1 MFDKKCSFLIN
12 FAEYLHKTRK
22 TKQINLYIMKNLRLI
37 MLLVLAV
44 VLAMPVAAQK
54 GEQLPVD
61 QSIRIGKLK
70 NGLTYYIR
78 HNANPEKLV
87 NFYIAQK
94 VGSIQ
99 EEENQRG
106 LAHFLEHMCFNGT
119 DHFPGKGL
127 INYLESIGV
136 KFGADLNAYTS
147 IDETVYNIDNV
158 PVNVEGAIDS
168 CLWILRD
175 WADGLTLDGEEID
188 KERGVIHEEW
198 RGRNTAMMRMQERM
212 LADIFPGSRYGKR
225 LPIGTMEVV
234 DNFPHEVLRD
244 YYETW
249 YRPDLQGIVIV
260 GDIDVDQVEKKVK
273 KIFKGIKKAKK
284 PAERVYYPVEDN
296 KEMIFSQQ
304 IDKEQP
310 NYMLQLMYKHDVAPR
325 DQRNT
330 KEYIRENTKYSFAM
344 SMLNSRFSE
353 IMSKENPP
361 YLRAGVGYSGFG
373 VTEMKKAFTVMVQCK
388 PEQVNEAIPMVF
400 TEVERARRF
409 GFTEP
414 EFKRL
419 KENMIAGTE
428 RWYAERDKRTNDYYV
443 QNCIRHFLDEVS
455 MMAPEKE
462 YELTLDIINS
472 LTLEEINE
480 VLPAM
485 HRADNRV
492 AVSFAPEREGAVYP
506 GKKDIEMLLEMVGN
520 ARISAYED
528 NAVDAPLLAE
538 LPAGGKVVKSE
549 EGKWGSTVWTLS
561 NGIKVVVK
569 ATDFQADNISL
580 AGYKVGGVNRYP
592 DSDKVNLGML
602 SALSGIGGYG
612 AFDATQL
619 GKKLAGST
627 ASASVG
633 TNSLYDVVSA
643 GCSPKDAEQMF
654 QLLYLKYTSP
664 RKDEK
669 AFASYTTRL
678 RNSLKDRD
686 INPNTAL
693 NDTMVVALYGNHPRV
708 KPFVAA
714 DVDAVDYDRVLEIYK
729 DRTSDA
735 TGYMFFIVG
744 NVDLEAIKP
753 LVERYIG
760 ALPCNGRVENI
771 EKTTVTKRTGVYRNN
786 FKNKMENP
794 TGTENIIY
802 TGKIEPSYRNR
813 VVMSFL
819 NQVLNIVY
827 TEEVREKEG
836 GTYGVGVRGSISKL
850 PEGEYELMVNFKM
863 APERREE
870 LAAIIVR
877 EFEKLAANGPV
888 TEHVEKVRSYMLKS
902 FEESQKKNGAW
913 MSWLV
918 GNYFENED
926 TYTGY
931 EELVKGITNED
942 IRLLAKYILDQGNFI
957 EVSMTP
963 AE

>member
-1 MFDKKCSFLIN
+1 MNMKKN
-12 FAEYLHKTRK
+12 
-22 TKQINLYIMKNLRLI
+22 RLL
-37 MLLVLAV
+37 MLLL
-44 VLAMPVAAQK
+44 LAMLFALPSVAQQK

-61 QSIRIGKLK
+61 PSIRIGRLK

-78 HNANPEKLV
+78 HNENPDNLV

-99 EEENQRG
+99 EEEHQRG

-119 DHFPGKGL
+119 EHFPGKSM

-147 IDETVYNIDNV
+147 IDETVYNINNV
-158 PVNVEGAIDS
+158 PVNAEGAIDS
-168 CLWILRD
+168 CLWILHD
-175 WADGLTLDGEEID
+175 WADGLTLDPEEID

-212 LADIFPGSRYGKR
+212 LADIFPGNKYGRR
-225 LPIGTMEVV
+225 LPIGTMDVV
-234 DNFPHEVLRD
+234 DNFPHQALRD
-244 YYETW
+244 YYEKW
-249 YRPDLQGIVIV
+249 YRPDLQGIVVV
-260 GDIDVDQVEKKVK
+260 GDIDVDQVEKKIK
-273 KIFKGIKKAKK
+273 KIFKKIKKAKN
-284 PAERVYYPVEDN
+284 PAERVYYGVEDN

-304 IDKEQP
+304 IDKEQQ
-310 NYMLQLMYKHDVAPR
+310 NYVLQLMYKHDVPSR

-330 KEYIRENTKYSFAM
+330 KEYIRDNTKRSVAI

-361 YLRAGVGYSGFG
+361 YMRAGVGYSGFG
-373 VTEMKKAFTVMVQCK
+373 VTEMKKAFSVMVQCK
-388 PEQVNEAIPMVF
+388 PEQLLEAIPLVF
-400 TEVERARRF
+400 TEVERARRY

-414 EFKRL
+414 ELKRA
-419 KENMIAGTE
+419 KEDMIAGMDS
-428 RWYAERDKRTNDYYV
+428 WYAERDKRTNDYYV
-443 QNCIRHFLDEVS
+443 QNCIRHFLDDVDL
-455 MMAPEKE
+455 MAPEVE
-462 YELTLDIINS
+462 YQLSIDIINS
-472 LTLEEINE
+472 LTLDEINE
-480 VLPAM
+480 VIPSL
-485 HRADNRV
+485 HREDNRV
-492 AVSFAPEREGAVYP
+492 AISYAPEREGMTYP
-506 GKKDIEMLLEMVGN
+506 GKDDIEMLLKMIEG

-528 NAVDAPLLAE
+528 NEVDAPLLE
-538 LPAGGKVVKSE
+538 NIPEGGKIVKSE

-569 ATDFQADNISL
+569 PTDFQADRINLS
-580 AGYKVGGVNRYP
+580 GYKIGGTNRYP
-592 DSDKVNLGML
+592 DSEKENIGML
-602 SALSGIGGYG
+602 SALSGIGGFG

-619 GKKLAGST
+619 DKKLSGST
-627 ASASVG
+627 ASANVG
-633 TNSLYDVVSA
+633 SGPYYDVISA
-643 GCSPKDAEQMF
+643 GCSPKDAEEMF
-654 QLLYLKYTSP
+654 QLMYLKYTSP

-669 AFASYTTRL
+669 AFESYTTRM
-678 RNSLKDRD
+678 RNSLKDRNL
-686 INPNTAL
+686 NPNTAL
-693 NDTMVVALYGNHPRV
+693 SDTMVVAMYGNHPRV
-708 KPFVAA
+708 QPFVAA
-714 DVDAVDYDRVLEIYK
+714 DVDKVDYDKVLEMYK

-760 ALPCNGRVENI
+760 ALPCNGRVEKI
-771 EKTTVTKRTGVYRNN
+771 EKTTVETRTGVYRNN

-802 TGKIEPSYRNR
+802 SGKIEPTLKNR
-813 VVMSFL
+813 MVMSFL

-836 GTYGVGVRGSISKL
+836 GTYGVGVRGSVSKL
-850 PEGEYELMVNFKM
+850 PEGEYALMVNFKM

-870 LAAIIVR
+870 LAAIIIR
-877 EFEKLAANGPV
+877 EFEKLAAEGPV

-913 MSWLV
+913 MNWLY
-918 GNYFENED
+918 NFYFENED
-926 TYTGY
+926 NHTGY
-931 EELVKGITNED
+931 EELVKSITTED

>member
-1 MFDKKCSFLIN
+1 MRKIRLFL
-12 FAEYLHKTRK
+12 
-22 TKQINLYIMKNLRLI
+22 
-37 MLLVLAV
+37 LLMLAV

-61 QSIRIGKLK
+61 SSIRIGKLK

-99 EEENQRG
+99 EEEDQRG

-119 DHFPGKGL
+119 EHFPGKAL
-127 INYLESIGV
+127 INYLEGIGV
-136 KFGADLNAYTS
+136 KFGADLNAYTA
-147 IDETVYNIDNV
+147 IDETVYNINNV

-168 CLWILRD
+168 CLWILHD
-175 WADGLTLDGEEID
+175 WADGLILDGEEID

-212 LADIFPGSRYGKR
+212 LADIFPDSRYGKR
-225 LPIGTMEVV
+225 LPIGIMEVV
-234 DNFPHEVLRD
+234 DNFPHQALRD
-244 YYETW
+244 YYEKW

-260 GDIDVDQVEKKVK
+260 GDIDVDEVEKKVK
-273 KIFKGIKKAKK
+273 KIFKKIKKVKK
-284 PAERVYYPVEDN
+284 PAERIYYPVDDN

-304 IDKEQP
+304 IDKEQQ
-310 NYMLQLMYKHDVAPR
+310 NYVLQLMYKHDVPAR

-330 KEYIRENTKYSFAM
+330 KEYIRENTKISFAI

-353 IMSKENPP
+353 IMRRDNPP
-361 YLRAGVGYSGFG
+361 YLGAGVGFSGFG
-373 VTEMKKAFTVMVQCK
+373 VTETKKAFTVMVQCK
-388 PEQVNEAIPMVF
+388 PEQILEAIPMVF

-409 GFTEP
+409 GFTQP
-414 EFKRL
+414 ELDRL
-419 KENMIAGTE
+419 KERMIAGTDS
-428 RWYAERDKRTNDYYV
+428 WYAERDKRTNDYYV

-455 MMAPEKE
+455 MMAPENE
-462 YELTLDIINS
+462 YELTKEIVNS
-472 LTLEEINE
+472 ITLEEVNAVIPS
-480 VLPAM
+480 L
-485 HRADNRV
+485 HREDNRV
-492 AVSFAPEREGAVYP
+492 AVSFAPEREGATYP
-506 GKKDIEMLLEMVGN
+506 GKNDIEMLLKMVGN

-538 LPAGGKVVKSE
+538 IPAGGKVVKTE

-561 NGIKVVVK
+561 NGIKVIVK
-569 ATDFQADNISL
+569 PTDFQADAINLS
-580 AGYKVGGVNRYP
+580 GYKVGGTNRYP
-592 DSDKVNLGML
+592 DSERVNIGML
-602 SALSGIGGYG
+602 SALSSIGGFG

-619 GKKLAGST
+619 SKKLAGST

-633 TNSLYDVVSA
+633 TSAIYDIISA
-643 GCSPKDAEQMF
+643 GCSPKDAEEMF
-654 QLLYLKYTSP
+654 QLIYLKYTSP

-669 AFASYTTRL
+669 AFESYTTRM
-678 RNSLKDRD
+678 RNNLKDRNL
-686 INPNTAL
+686 NPNTAL
-693 NDTMVVALYGNHPRV
+693 SDTMVVAMYGNHPRV

-714 DVDAVDYDRVLEIYK
+714 DVDAVDYDRVLDIYK
-729 DRTSDA
+729 ERTSDA
-735 TGYMFFIVG
+735 TGYQFFIVG
-744 NVDLEAIKP
+744 NVDLDAIKP

-760 ALPCNGRVENI
+760 ALPCNGRVEKI
-771 EKTTVTKRTGVYRNN
+771 EKTTVETRTGVYRNN

-802 TGKIEPSYRNR
+802 AGKIDPSRKNR
-813 VVMSFL
+813 IVMSFL

-836 GTYGVGVRGSISKL
+836 GTYGVGVRGSISKY
-850 PEGEYELMVNFKM
+850 PEGEYSLLVNFNM
-863 APERREE
+863 SPERREE

-877 EFEKLAANGPV
+877 EFEKLAAQGPV
-888 TEHVEKVRSYMLKS
+888 AEHVEKVRSYMLKS
-902 FEESQKKNGAW
+902 FEESQKKNGSW
-913 MSWLV
+913 MNWLYSYYFD
-918 GNYFENED
+918 GEDNYS
-926 TYTGY
+926 GY
-931 EELVKGITNED
+931 EELVKGITAED

>member
-1 MFDKKCSFLIN
+1 MRKIRLFL
-12 FAEYLHKTRK
+12 
-22 TKQINLYIMKNLRLI
+22 
-37 MLLVLAV
+37 LLMLAV

-61 QSIRIGKLK
+61 PSIRIGKLK

-99 EEENQRG
+99 EEEDQRG

-119 DHFPGKGL
+119 EHFPGKAL
-127 INYLESIGV
+127 INYLEGIGV
-136 KFGADLNAYTS
+136 KFGADLNAYTA
-147 IDETVYNIDNV
+147 IDETVYNINNV

-168 CLWILRD
+168 CLWILHD
-175 WADGLTLDGEEID
+175 WADGLILDGEEID

-212 LADIFPGSRYGKR
+212 LADIFPDSRYGKR
-225 LPIGTMEVV
+225 LPIGIMEVV
-234 DNFPHEVLRD
+234 DNFPHQALRD
-244 YYETW
+244 YYEKW

-260 GDIDVDQVEKKVK
+260 GDIDVDEVEKKVK
-273 KIFKGIKKAKK
+273 KIFKKIKKVKK
-284 PAERVYYPVEDN
+284 PAERIYYPVDDN

-304 IDKEQP
+304 IDKEQQ
-310 NYMLQLMYKHDVAPR
+310 NYVLQLMYKHDVPAR

-330 KEYIRENTKYSFAM
+330 KEYIRENTKISFAI

-353 IMSKENPP
+353 IMRRDNPP
-361 YLRAGVGYSGFG
+361 YLGAGVGFSGFG
-373 VTEMKKAFTVMVQCK
+373 VTETKKAFTVMVQCK
-388 PEQVNEAIPMVF
+388 PEQILEAIPMVF

-409 GFTEP
+409 GFTQP
-414 EFKRL
+414 EFDRL
-419 KENMIAGTE
+419 KERMIAGTE
-428 RWYAERDKRTNDYYV
+428 SWYAERDKRTNDYYV
-443 QNCIRHFLDEVS
+443 QNCIRHFLDEVD

-472 LTLEEINE
+472 LTLDEINE
-480 VLPAM
+480 VLPSL
-485 HRADNRV
+485 HREDNRV
-492 AVSFAPEREGAVYP
+492 AVSFAPEREGATYP
-506 GKKDIEMLLEMVGN
+506 GKNDIEMLLKMVGN

-538 LPAGGKVVKSE
+538 IPAGGKVVKTE

-561 NGIKVVVK
+561 NGIKVIVK
-569 ATDFQADNISL
+569 PTDFQADAINLS
-580 AGYKVGGVNRYP
+580 GYKVGGTNRYP
-592 DSDKVNLGML
+592 DSERVNIGML
-602 SALSGIGGYG
+602 SALSSIGGFG

-619 GKKLAGST
+619 SKKLAGST

-633 TNSLYDVVSA
+633 TSAIYDIISA
-643 GCSPKDAEQMF
+643 GCSPKDAEEMF
-654 QLLYLKYTSP
+654 QLIYLKYTSP

-669 AFASYTTRL
+669 AFESYTTRM
-678 RNSLKDRD
+678 RNNLKDRNL
-686 INPNTAL
+686 NPNTAL
-693 NDTMVVALYGNHPRV
+693 SDTMVVAMYGNHPRV

-729 DRTSDA
+729 ERTSDA
-735 TGYMFFIVG
+735 TGYQFFIVG
-744 NVDLEAIKP
+744 NVDLDAIKP

-760 ALPCNGRVENI
+760 ALPCNGRVEKI
-771 EKTTVTKRTGVYRNN
+771 EKTTVETRTGVYRNN

-802 TGKIEPSYRNR
+802 AGKIDPSRKNR
-813 VVMSFL
+813 IVMSFL

-836 GTYGVGVRGSISKL
+836 GTYGVGVRGSISKY
-850 PEGEYELMVNFKM
+850 PEGEYSLLVNFKM
-863 APERREE
+863 SPERREE

-877 EFEKLAANGPV
+877 EFEKLAAQGPV
-888 TEHVEKVRSYMLKS
+888 AEHVEKVRSYMLKS
-902 FEESQKKNGAW
+902 FEESQKKNGSW
-913 MSWLV
+913 MNWLYSYYFD
-918 GNYFENED
+918 GEDNYS
-926 TYTGY
+926 GY
-931 EELVKGITNED
+931 EELVKGITAED

>member
-1 MFDKKCSFLIN
+1 
-12 FAEYLHKTRK
+12 
-22 TKQINLYIMKNLRLI
+22 
-37 MLLVLAV
+37 MLLL
-44 VLAMPVAAQK
+44 LAMLFALPSVAQQK

-61 QSIRIGKLK
+61 PSIRIGRLK

-78 HNANPEKLV
+78 HNENPDNLV

-99 EEENQRG
+99 EEEHQRG

-119 DHFPGKGL
+119 EHFPGKSM

-147 IDETVYNIDNV
+147 IDETVYNINNV
-158 PVNVEGAIDS
+158 PVNAEGAIDS
-168 CLWILRD
+168 CLWILHD
-175 WADGLTLDGEEID
+175 WADGLTLDPEEID

-212 LADIFPGSRYGKR
+212 LADIFPGNKYGRR
-225 LPIGTMEVV
+225 LPIGTMDVV
-234 DNFPHEVLRD
+234 DNFPHQALRD
-244 YYETW
+244 YYEKW
-249 YRPDLQGIVIV
+249 YRPDLQGIVVV
-260 GDIDVDQVEKKVK
+260 GDIDVDQVEKKIK
-273 KIFKGIKKAKK
+273 KIFKKIKKAKN
-284 PAERVYYPVEDN
+284 PAERVYYGVEDN

-304 IDKEQP
+304 IDKEQQ
-310 NYMLQLMYKHDVAPR
+310 NYVLQLMYKHDVPSR

-330 KEYIRENTKYSFAM
+330 KEYIRDNTKRSVAI

-361 YLRAGVGYSGFG
+361 YMRAGVGYSGFG
-373 VTEMKKAFTVMVQCK
+373 VTEMKKAFSVMVQCK
-388 PEQVNEAIPMVF
+388 PEQLLEAIPLVF
-400 TEVERARRF
+400 TEVERARRY

-414 EFKRL
+414 ELKRA
-419 KENMIAGTE
+419 KEDMIAGMDS
-428 RWYAERDKRTNDYYV
+428 WYAERDKRTNDYYV
-443 QNCIRHFLDEVS
+443 QNCIRHFLDDVDL
-455 MMAPEKE
+455 MAPEVE
-462 YELTLDIINS
+462 YQLSIDIINS
-472 LTLEEINE
+472 LTLDEINE
-480 VLPAM
+480 VIPSL
-485 HRADNRV
+485 HREDNRV
-492 AVSFAPEREGAVYP
+492 AISYAPEREGMTYP
-506 GKKDIEMLLEMVGN
+506 GKDDIEMLLKMIEG

-528 NAVDAPLLAE
+528 NEVDAPLLE
-538 LPAGGKVVKSE
+538 NIPEGGKIVKSE

-569 ATDFQADNISL
+569 PTDFQADRINLS
-580 AGYKVGGVNRYP
+580 GYKIGGTNRYP
-592 DSDKVNLGML
+592 DSEKENIGML
-602 SALSGIGGYG
+602 SALSGIGGFG

-619 GKKLAGST
+619 DKKLSGST
-627 ASASVG
+627 ASANVG
-633 TNSLYDVVSA
+633 SGPYYDVISA
-643 GCSPKDAEQMF
+643 GCSPKDAEDMF
-654 QLLYLKYTSP
+654 QLMYLKYTSP

-669 AFASYTTRL
+669 AFESYTTRM
-678 RNSLKDRD
+678 RNSLKDRNL
-686 INPNTAL
+686 NPNTAL
-693 NDTMVVALYGNHPRV
+693 SDTMVVAMYGNHPRV
-708 KPFVAA
+708 QPFVAA
-714 DVDAVDYDRVLEIYK
+714 DVDKVDYDKVLEMYK

-760 ALPCNGRVENI
+760 ALPCNGRVEKI
-771 EKTTVTKRTGVYRNN
+771 EKTTVETRTGVYRNN

-802 TGKIEPSYRNR
+802 SGKIEPTLKNR
-813 VVMSFL
+813 MVMSFL

-836 GTYGVGVRGSISKL
+836 GTYGVGVRGSVSKL
-850 PEGEYELMVNFKM
+850 PEGEYALMVNFKM

-870 LAAIIVR
+870 LAAIIIR
-877 EFEKLAANGPV
+877 EFEKLAAEGPV

-913 MSWLV
+913 MNWLY
-918 GNYFENED
+918 NFYFENED
-926 TYTGY
+926 NHTGY
-931 EELVKGITNED
+931 EELVKSITTED

>member
-1 MFDKKCSFLIN
+1 MR
-12 FAEYLHKTRK
+12 KTR
-22 TKQINLYIMKNLRLI
+22 LF
-37 MLLVLAV
+37 MLLL
-44 VLAMPVAAQK
+44 LAMLFVLPSVAQQK

-61 QSIRIGKLK
+61 PSIRIGRLK

-78 HNANPEKLV
+78 HNENPDNLV

-99 EEENQRG
+99 EEDHQRG

-119 DHFPGKGL
+119 EHFPGKSM
-127 INYLESIGV
+127 INYLEGIGV

-147 IDETVYNIDNV
+147 IDETVYNINNV

-168 CLWILRD
+168 CLWILHD
-175 WADGLTLDGEEID
+175 WADGLTLDPEEID

-212 LADIFPGSRYGKR
+212 LADIFPGSKYGHR

-234 DNFPHEVLRD
+234 DNFPYQALRD
-244 YYETW
+244 YYEKW

-260 GDIDVDQVEKKVK
+260 GDIDVDKVEKKVK
-273 KIFKGIKKAKK
+273 KIFKKIKKAKN
-284 PAERVYYPVEDN
+284 PAERVYYGVEDN

-304 IDKEQP
+304 IDKEQQ
-310 NYMLQLMYKHDVAPR
+310 NYVLRLMYKHDAPSR

-330 KEYIRENTKYSFAM
+330 KEYIRDNTKRSVAM

-361 YLRAGVGYSGFG
+361 YMRAGVGYSGFG

-388 PEQVNEAIPMVF
+388 PEQVLEAIPMVF

-414 EFKRL
+414 ELKRA
-419 KENMIAGTE
+419 KESMLAGMDS
-428 RWYAERDKRTNDYYV
+428 WYAERDKRTNDYYV
-443 QNCIRHFLDEVS
+443 QNCIRHFLDEID
-455 MMAPEKE
+455 MMAPEDE
-462 YELTLDIINS
+462 YQLSIDIINS

-480 VLPAM
+480 VIPSL
-485 HRADNRV
+485 HREDNIV
-492 AVSFAPEREGAVYP
+492 VSSFAPEREGMTYP
-506 GKKDIEMLLEMVGN
+506 GKEDIEMLLKMIGN

-528 NAVDAPLLAE
+528 NEVDAPLLE
-538 LPAGGKVVKSE
+538 NIPEGGKVVKSE

-569 ATDFQADNISL
+569 PTDFQADRINLS
-580 AGYKVGGVNRYP
+580 GYKVGGTNRYP
-592 DSDKVNLGML
+592 DSEKENIGML
-602 SALSGIGGYG
+602 SALSGIGGFG

-619 GKKLAGST
+619 GKKLSGST
-627 ASASVG
+627 ASANVG
-633 TNSLYDVVSA
+633 SGPYYDVISA
-643 GCSPKDAEQMF
+643 GCSPKDAEEMF
-654 QLLYLKYTSP
+654 QLMYLKYTSP

-669 AFASYTTRL
+669 AFESYTTRM
-678 RNSLKDRD
+678 RNSLKDRNL
-686 INPNTAL
+686 NPNTAL
-693 NDTMVVALYGNHPRV
+693 SDTMVVAMYGNHPRV
-708 KPFVAA
+708 QPFVAA
-714 DVDAVDYDRVLEIYK
+714 DVDKVNYDRVIEMYK

-771 EKTTVTKRTGVYRNN
+771 EKTTVETRTGVYRNN

-802 TGKIEPSYRNR
+802 SGKIDPTLKNR
-813 VVMSFL
+813 MVMSFL

-836 GTYGVGVRGSISKL
+836 GTYGVGVRGSVSKL
-850 PEGEYELMVNFKM
+850 PEGEYTLMVNFKM

-877 EFEKLAANGPV
+877 EFEKLAAEGPV
-888 TEHVEKVRSYMLKS
+888 AEHVEKVRSYMLKS

-913 MSWLV
+913 MNWLY
-918 GNYFENED
+918 NFYFENED
-926 TYTGY
+926 NYTGY
-931 EELVKGITNED
+931 EELVKSITTED

>member
-1 MFDKKCSFLIN
+1 MRKIRSFL
-12 FAEYLHKTRK
+12 
-22 TKQINLYIMKNLRLI
+22 
-37 MLLVLAV
+37 LLMLAV

-61 QSIRIGKLK
+61 PSIRIGKLK

-99 EEENQRG
+99 EEEDQRG

-119 DHFPGKGL
+119 EHFPGKAL
-127 INYLESIGV
+127 INYLEGIGV
-136 KFGADLNAYTS
+136 KFGADLNAYTA
-147 IDETVYNIDNV
+147 IDETVYNINNV

-168 CLWILRD
+168 CLWILHD
-175 WADGLTLDGEEID
+175 WADGLILDGEEID

-225 LPIGTMEVV
+225 LPIGIMEVV
-234 DNFPHEVLRD
+234 DNFPHQALRD
-244 YYETW
+244 YYEKW

-260 GDIDVDQVEKKVK
+260 GDIDVDEVEKKVK
-273 KIFKGIKKAKK
+273 KIFKKIKKVKN
-284 PAERVYYPVEDN
+284 PAERIYYPVDDN

-304 IDKEQP
+304 IDKEQQ
-310 NYMLQLMYKHDVAPR
+310 NYVLQLMYKHDVPAR

-330 KEYIRENTKYSFAM
+330 KEYIRENTKRSFAI

-353 IMSKENPP
+353 IMSKDNPP

-373 VTEMKKAFTVMVQCK
+373 VTETKKAFTVMVQCK
-388 PEQVNEAIPMVF
+388 PEQILEAIPMVF

-409 GFTEP
+409 GFTQP
-414 EFKRL
+414 EFDRL
-419 KENMIAGTE
+419 KERMIAGTE
-428 RWYAERDKRTNDYYV
+428 SWYAERDKRTNDYYV
-443 QNCIRHFLDEVS
+443 QNCIRHFLDEVD

-472 LTLEEINE
+472 LTLDEINE
-480 VLPAM
+480 VLPSL
-485 HRADNRV
+485 HREDNRV
-492 AVSFAPEREGAVYP
+492 AVSFAPEREGATYP
-506 GKKDIEMLLEMVGN
+506 GKNDIEMLLKMVGN

-538 LPAGGKVVKSE
+538 IPAGGKVVKTE

-561 NGIKVVVK
+561 NGIKVIVK
-569 ATDFQADNISL
+569 PTDFQADAINLS
-580 AGYKVGGVNRYP
+580 GYKVGGTNRYP
-592 DSDKVNLGML
+592 DSERVNIGML
-602 SALSGIGGYG
+602 SALSSIGGFG

-619 GKKLAGST
+619 SKKLAGST

-633 TNSLYDVVSA
+633 TSAIYDIISA
-643 GCSPKDAEQMF
+643 GCSPKDAEEMF

-664 RKDEK
+664 RKDEQ
-669 AFASYTTRL
+669 AFESYTTRM
-678 RNSLKDRD
+678 RNNLKDRNL
-686 INPNTAL
+686 NPNTAL

-729 DRTSDA
+729 ERTSDA
-735 TGYMFFIVG
+735 TGYQFFIVG
-744 NVDLEAIKP
+744 NVDLDAIKP

-760 ALPCNGRVENI
+760 ALPCNGRVEKI
-771 EKTTVTKRTGVYRNN
+771 EKTTVETRTGVYRNN

-802 TGKIEPSYRNR
+802 SGKIDPSRKNR
-813 VVMSFL
+813 IVMSFL

-836 GTYGVGVRGSISKL
+836 GTYGVGVRGSISKY
-850 PEGEYELMVNFKM
+850 PEGEYSLLVNFNM
-863 APERREE
+863 SPERREE

-877 EFEKLAANGPV
+877 EFEKLAAQGPV
-888 TEHVEKVRSYMLKS
+888 AEHVEKVRSYMLKS

-913 MSWLV
+913 MNWLYSYYFD
-918 GNYFENED
+918 GEDNYS
-926 TYTGY
+926 GY
-931 EELVKGITNED
+931 EELIKGITAED

>member
-1 MFDKKCSFLIN
+1 MRKIRLFL
-12 FAEYLHKTRK
+12 
-22 TKQINLYIMKNLRLI
+22 
-37 MLLVLAV
+37 LLMLAV

-61 QSIRIGKLK
+61 PSIRIGKLK

-99 EEENQRG
+99 EEEDQRG

-119 DHFPGKGL
+119 EHFPGKAL
-127 INYLESIGV
+127 INYLEGIGV
-136 KFGADLNAYTS
+136 KFGADLNAYTA
-147 IDETVYNIDNV
+147 IDETVYNINNV

-168 CLWILRD
+168 CLWILHD
-175 WADGLTLDGEEID
+175 WADGLILDGEEID

-225 LPIGTMEVV
+225 LPIGIMEVV
-234 DNFPHEVLRD
+234 DNFPHQALRD
-244 YYETW
+244 YYEKW
-249 YRPDLQGIVIV
+249 YRPDLQGVVIV
-260 GDIDVDQVEKKVK
+260 GDIDVDEVEKKVK
-273 KIFKGIKKAKK
+273 KIFKKIKKAKK
-284 PAERVYYPVEDN
+284 PAERIYYPVDDN

-304 IDKEQP
+304 IDKEQQ
-310 NYMLQLMYKHDVAPR
+310 NYVLQLMYKHDVPAR

-330 KEYIRENTKYSFAM
+330 KEYIRENTKRSFAI

-373 VTEMKKAFTVMVQCK
+373 VTETKKAFTVMVQCK
-388 PEQVNEAIPMVF
+388 PEQILEAIPMVF

-409 GFTEP
+409 GFTQP
-414 EFKRL
+414 EFDRL
-419 KENMIAGTE
+419 KERMIAGTE
-428 RWYAERDKRTNDYYV
+428 SWYAERDKRTNDYYV
-443 QNCIRHFLDEVS
+443 QNCIRHFLDEVD

-472 LTLEEINE
+472 LTLDEINE
-480 VLPAM
+480 ALPSL
-485 HRADNRV
+485 HREDNRV
-492 AVSFAPEREGAVYP
+492 AVSFAPEREGATYP
-506 GKKDIEMLLEMVGN
+506 GKEDVEMLLKMVGN

-538 LPAGGKVVKSE
+538 IPAGGKVVKTE

-561 NGIKVVVK
+561 NGIKVIVK
-569 ATDFQADNISL
+569 PTDFQADAINL
-580 AGYKVGGVNRYP
+580 TGHKVGGTNRYP
-592 DSDKVNLGML
+592 DSERVNIGML
-602 SALSGIGGYG
+602 SALSGIGGFG

-619 GKKLAGST
+619 SKKLAGST
-627 ASASVG
+627 ASANVG
-633 TNSLYDVVSA
+633 TSAIYDIISA
-643 GCSPKDAEQMF
+643 GCSPKDAEEMF

-669 AFASYTTRL
+669 AFESYTTRM
-678 RNSLKDRD
+678 RNNLKDRNL
-686 INPNTAL
+686 NPNTAL
-693 NDTMVVALYGNHPRV
+693 SDTMVVAMYGNHPRV

-729 DRTSDA
+729 ERTSDA
-735 TGYMFFIVG
+735 TGYQFFIVG
-744 NVDLEAIKP
+744 NVDLDAIKP

-760 ALPCNGRVENI
+760 ALPCNGRVEKI
-771 EKTTVTKRTGVYRNN
+771 EKTTVETRTGVYRNN

-802 TGKIEPSYRNR
+802 AGKIDPSRKNR
-813 VVMSFL
+813 IVMSFL

-836 GTYGVGVRGSISKL
+836 GTYGVGVRGSISKY
-850 PEGEYELMVNFKM
+850 PEGEYSLLVNFKM
-863 APERREE
+863 SPERREE

-877 EFEKLAANGPV
+877 EFEKLAAQGPV
-888 TEHVEKVRSYMLKS
+888 AEHVEKVRSYMLKS
-902 FEESQKKNGAW
+902 FEESQKKNGSW
-913 MSWLV
+913 MNWLYSYYFD
-918 GNYFENED
+918 GEDNYS
-926 TYTGY
+926 GY
-931 EELVKGITNED
+931 EELVKGITAED

>member
-1 MFDKKCSFLIN
+1 
-12 FAEYLHKTRK
+12 
-22 TKQINLYIMKNLRLI
+22 MKR
-37 MLLVLAV
+37 MKLLLLALSLLMVL
-44 VLAMPVAAQK
+44 PSVAQQK

-61 QSIRIGKLK
+61 PSIRIGKLK

-78 HNANPEKLV
+78 HNEKPENLV

-99 EEENQRG
+99 EEDHQRG

-119 DHFPGKGL
+119 EHFPGKAL
-127 INYLESIGV
+127 INYLEGIGV

-147 IDETVYNIDNV
+147 IDETVYNINNV

-168 CLWILRD
+168 CLWILHD
-175 WADGLTLDGEEID
+175 WADGLTLDPAEID

-198 RGRNTAMMRMQERM
+198 RGRNTVMMRMQERV

-234 DNFPHEVLRD
+234 DNFPHQALRD
-244 YYETW
+244 YYEKW

-260 GDIDVDQVEKKVK
+260 GDIDVDEVEKKVK
-273 KIFKGIKKAKK
+273 KIFKKIKKAKN
-284 PAERVYYPVEDN
+284 PAERIYYPVEDN

-304 IDKEQP
+304 IDKEQQ

-330 KEYIRENTKYSFAM
+330 KEYIRENTKNSFAI

-373 VTEMKKAFTVMVQCK
+373 VTDMKKAFTVMVQCK
-388 PEQVNEAIPMVF
+388 PEQILEAIPMVF

-414 EFKRL
+414 EFKRI
-419 KENMIAGTE
+419 KESMLAGMDS
-428 RWYAERDKRTNDYYV
+428 WYAERDKRTSDYYV
-443 QNCIRHFLDEVS
+443 QNCIRHFLDGVD
-455 MMAPEKE
+455 MMDPEME
-462 YELTLDIINS
+462 YKLSVEIINS
-472 LTLEEINE
+472 ITLDE
-480 VLPAM
+480 VNAVIPSL
-485 HRADNRV
+485 HRDDNRI
-492 AVSFAPEREGAVYP
+492 AVSYAPEREDAAYP
-506 GKKDIEMLLEMVGN
+506 GKNDIEMLLKMVGN
-520 ARISAYED
+520 ARITPYED
-528 NAVDAPLLAE
+528 NAVDAPLLE
-538 LPAGGKVVKSE
+538 NIPEGGKVVASE

-561 NGIKVVVK
+561 NGIKVVLK
-569 ATDFQADNISL
+569 PTDFQADALTL
-580 AGYKVGGVNRYP
+580 AGYKVGGTNRYP
-592 DSDKVNLGML
+592 DSEKVNIGML
-602 SALSGIGGYG
+602 SALSSIGGFG

-627 ASASVG
+627 ASANVG
-633 TNSLYDVVSA
+633 SGPYYDVISA
-643 GCSPKDAEQMF
+643 RCSPKDAEDMF
-654 QLLYLKYTSP
+654 KLMYLKYTSP

-669 AFASYTTRL
+669 AFQSYTTRL
-678 RNSLKDRD
+678 RNSLKDRNL
-686 INPNTAL
+686 NPNTAL
-693 NDTMVVALYGNHPRV
+693 SDTMVVAMYGNHPRV
-708 KPFVAA
+708 QPFVAA
-714 DVDAVDYDRVLEIYK
+714 DVDKVDYDRVLEIYK
-729 DRTSDA
+729 ERTSDA

-744 NVDLEAIKP
+744 NIDLNAIKP

-760 ALPCNGRVENI
+760 ALPCNGRVEKI
-771 EKTTVTKRTGVYRNN
+771 EKTTVETRTGVYRNN

-802 TGKIEPSYRNR
+802 SGKIDPTRKNR
-813 VVMSFL
+813 LVMSFL

-836 GTYGVGVRGSISKL
+836 GTYGVGVRGSVSKL
-850 PEGEYELMVNFKM
+850 PEGEYTLMVNFKM

-870 LAAIIVR
+870 LAAIITR
-877 EFEKLAANGPV
+877 EFEKIAAEGPV
-888 TEHVEKVRSYMLKS
+888 SEHVEKVRSYMLKS

-913 MSWLV
+913 MNWLYSC
-918 GNYFENED
+918 YFENED

-931 EELVKGITNED
+931 EELVKSITAKD
-942 IRLLAKYILDQGNFI
+942 IQALAKYILDQGNFI

>member
-1 MFDKKCSFLIN
+1 MRKIN
-12 FAEYLHKTRK
+12 SL
-22 TKQINLYIMKNLRLI
+22 L
-37 MLLVLAV
+37 LLV
-44 VLAMPVAAQK
+44 VALLIALPSSAQQK

-61 QSIRIGKLK
+61 PSIRIGKLK

-78 HNANPEKLV
+78 HNENPENLV

-119 DHFPGKGL
+119 DHFPGKAL

-147 IDETVYNIDNV
+147 IDETVYNINNV
-158 PVNVEGAIDS
+158 PVDVEGAIDS

-175 WADGLTLDGEEID
+175 WADGLTLAGEEID

-234 DNFPHEVLRD
+234 DNFPHQALRD
-244 YYETW
+244 YYKMW
-249 YRPDLQGIVIV
+249 YRPDLQGIIIV
-260 GDIDVDQVEKKVK
+260 GDIDVDDVEKKIK
-273 KIFKGIKKAKK
+273 KIFKNIKKAKK
-284 PAERVYYPVEDN
+284 PAERVYYEVEDN

-304 IDKEQP
+304 IDKEQQ
-310 NYMLQLMYKHDVAPR
+310 NYILQFMYKHDVPSR

-330 KEYIRENTKYSFAM
+330 KEYIRDNTKRSVAI
-344 SMLNSRFSE
+344 SLLNSRFSE

-361 YLRAGVGYSGFG
+361 YLRAGVGYSDFG
-373 VTEMKKAFTVMVQCK
+373 VAQTKDAFTVMVQCK
-388 PEQVNEAIPMVF
+388 PEQVLEAIPMVF

-414 EFKRL
+414 ELNRM
-419 KENMIAGTE
+419 KESMLS
-428 RWYAERDKRTNDYYV
+428 RMSSWYAERDKRTNDYYV
-443 QNCIRHFLDEVS
+443 ENCVRHFLDEID
-455 MMAPEKE
+455 MMAPEME
-462 YELTLDIINS
+462 YQLSIDIINS
-472 LTLEEINE
+472 LTLDEINE
-480 VLPAM
+480 VIPSL
-485 HRADNRV
+485 HREDNRV
-492 AVSFAPEREGAVYP
+492 AVSFAPEREGMVYP
-506 GKKDIEMLLEMVGN
+506 GKNDLEMLLKMVGN
-520 ARISAYED
+520 ARITPYED
-528 NAVDAPLLAE
+528 NAVDAPLLE
-538 LPAGGKVVKSE
+538 KIPQGGKVVKSE
-549 EGKWGSTVWTLS
+549 EGKWGSTIWTLS
-561 NGIKVVVK
+561 NGIKVVLK
-569 ATDFQADNISL
+569 PTDFQADIINLS
-580 AGYKVGGVNRYP
+580 GYKVGGTNRYP
-592 DSDKVNLGML
+592 DSEKVNIGML
-602 SALSGIGGYG
+602 SALTSIGGYG
-612 AFDATQL
+612 AFDANQL
-619 GKKLAGST
+619 SKKLSGST
-627 ASASVG
+627 ASANVSSG
-633 TNSLYDVVSA
+633 PFYDVISA
-643 GCSPKDAEQMF
+643 GCSPKDAEEMF
-654 QLLYLKYTSP
+654 QLIYLKYTSP

-669 AFASYTTRL
+669 AFESYTTRM
-678 RNSLKDRD
+678 RNSLKDRNL
-686 INPNTAL
+686 NPNTAL
-693 NDTMVVALYGNHPRV
+693 SDTMVVALYNNHPRV

-714 DVDAVDYDRVLEIYK
+714 DVDKVDYDRVLEIFK

-744 NVDLEAIKP
+744 NVDLEVIRP

-760 ALPCNGRVENI
+760 ALPCNGRVERI
-771 EKTTVTKRTGVYRNN
+771 EKTTVETRTGVYRNN

-802 TGKIEPSYRNR
+802 SGKIEPTQKNKLI
-813 VVMSFL
+813 MSFL

-836 GTYGVGVRGSISKL
+836 GTYGVGVRGSISEI
-850 PEGEYELMVNFKM
+850 PEGEYSLMINFKM

-877 EFEKLAANGPV
+877 EFEKIAAQGPV
-888 TEHVEKVRSYMLKS
+888 AEHVEKVRSYMLKA
-902 FEESQKKNGAW
+902 FEESQKKNGSW
-913 MSWLV
+913 MNWLYAF
-918 GNYFENED
+918 YFENKD
-926 TYTGY
+926 TYSNY
-931 EELVKGITNED
+931 ED
-942 IRLLAKYILDQGNFI
+942 IVKNITVEDVRQLAKYILDQGNFI

>member
-1 MFDKKCSFLIN
+1 
-12 FAEYLHKTRK
+12 
-22 TKQINLYIMKNLRLI
+22 
-37 MLLVLAV
+37 MLLL
-44 VLAMPVAAQK
+44 LAMLFALPSVAQQK

-61 QSIRIGKLK
+61 PSIRIGRLN

-78 HNANPEKLV
+78 HNENPDNLV

-99 EEENQRG
+99 EEEHQRG

-119 DHFPGKGL
+119 EHFPGKSM

-147 IDETVYNIDNV
+147 IDETVYNINNV
-158 PVNVEGAIDS
+158 PVNAEGAIDS
-168 CLWILRD
+168 CLWILHD
-175 WADGLTLDGEEID
+175 WADGLTLDPEEID

-212 LADIFPGSRYGKR
+212 LADIFPGNKYGRR
-225 LPIGTMEVV
+225 LPIGTMDVV
-234 DNFPHEVLRD
+234 DNFPHQALRD
-244 YYETW
+244 YYEKW
-249 YRPDLQGIVIV
+249 YRPDLQGIVVV
-260 GDIDVDQVEKKVK
+260 GDIDVDQVEKKIK
-273 KIFKGIKKAKK
+273 KIFKKIKKAKN
-284 PAERVYYPVEDN
+284 PAERIYYGVEDN

-304 IDKEQP
+304 IDKEQQ
-310 NYMLQLMYKHDVAPR
+310 NYVLQLMYKHDVPSR

-330 KEYIRENTKYSFAM
+330 KEYIRDNTKRSVAI

-361 YLRAGVGYSGFG
+361 YMRAGVGYSGFG
-373 VTEMKKAFTVMVQCK
+373 VTEMKKAFSVMVQCK
-388 PEQVNEAIPMVF
+388 PEQLLEAIPLVF
-400 TEVERARRF
+400 TEVERARRY

-414 EFKRL
+414 ELKRA
-419 KENMIAGTE
+419 KEGMIAGMDS
-428 RWYAERDKRTNDYYV
+428 WYAERDKRTNDYYV
-443 QNCIRHFLDEVS
+443 QNCIRHFLDDVDL
-455 MMAPEKE
+455 MAPEVE
-462 YELTLDIINS
+462 YQLSIDIINS
-472 LTLEEINE
+472 LTLDEINE
-480 VLPAM
+480 VIPSL
-485 HRADNRV
+485 HREDNRV
-492 AVSFAPEREGAVYP
+492 AISYAPEREGMTYP
-506 GKKDIEMLLEMVGN
+506 GKDDIEMLLKMIEG

-528 NAVDAPLLAE
+528 NEVDAPLLE
-538 LPAGGKVVKSE
+538 NIPEGGKIVKSE

-569 ATDFQADNISL
+569 PTDFQADRINLS
-580 AGYKVGGVNRYP
+580 GYKIGGTNRYP
-592 DSDKVNLGML
+592 DSEKENIGML
-602 SALSGIGGYG
+602 SALSGIGGFG

-619 GKKLAGST
+619 DKKLSGST
-627 ASASVG
+627 ASANVG
-633 TNSLYDVVSA
+633 SGPYYDVISA
-643 GCSPKDAEQMF
+643 GCSPKDAEDMF
-654 QLLYLKYTSP
+654 QLMYLKYTSP

-669 AFASYTTRL
+669 AFESYTTRM
-678 RNSLKDRD
+678 RNSLKDRNL
-686 INPNTAL
+686 NPNTAL
-693 NDTMVVALYGNHPRV
+693 SDTMVVAMYGNHPRV
-708 KPFVAA
+708 QPFVAA
-714 DVDAVDYDRVLEIYK
+714 DVDKVDYDKVLEMYK

-760 ALPCNGRVENI
+760 ALPCNGRVEKI
-771 EKTTVTKRTGVYRNN
+771 EKTTVETRTGVYRNN

-802 TGKIEPSYRNR
+802 SGKIEPTLKNR
-813 VVMSFL
+813 MVMSFL

-836 GTYGVGVRGSISKL
+836 GTYGVGVRGSVSKL
-850 PEGEYELMVNFKM
+850 PEGEYTLMVNFKM

-870 LAAIIVR
+870 LAAIIIR
-877 EFEKLAANGPV
+877 EFEKLAAEGPV

-913 MSWLV
+913 MNWLY
-918 GNYFENED
+918 NFYFENED
-926 TYTGY
+926 NHTGY
-931 EELVKGITNED
+931 EELVKSITTED

>member
-1 MFDKKCSFLIN
+1 M
-12 FAEYLHKTRK
+12 RK
-22 TKQINLYIMKNLRLI
+22 IRLF
-37 MLLVLAV
+37 MLLMLAV

-61 QSIRIGKLK
+61 PSIRIGKLK

-99 EEENQRG
+99 EEEDQRG

-119 DHFPGKGL
+119 EHFPGKAL
-127 INYLESIGV
+127 INYLEGIGV
-136 KFGADLNAYTS
+136 KFGADLNAYTA
-147 IDETVYNIDNV
+147 IDETVYNINNV

-168 CLWILRD
+168 CLWILHD
-175 WADGLTLDGEEID
+175 WADGLILDGEEID

-225 LPIGTMEVV
+225 LPIGIMEVV
-234 DNFPHEVLRD
+234 DNFPHQALRD
-244 YYETW
+244 YYEKW

-260 GDIDVDQVEKKVK
+260 GDIDVDEVEKKVK
-273 KIFKGIKKAKK
+273 KIFKKIKKVKN
-284 PAERVYYPVEDN
+284 PAERIYYPVDDN

-304 IDKEQP
+304 IDKEQQ
-310 NYMLQLMYKHDVAPR
+310 NYVLQLMYKHDVPAR

-330 KEYIRENTKYSFAM
+330 KEYIRENTKRSFAI

-353 IMSKENPP
+353 IMSKDNPP

-373 VTEMKKAFTVMVQCK
+373 VTETKKAFTVMVQCK
-388 PEQVNEAIPMVF
+388 PEQILEAIPMVF

-409 GFTEP
+409 GFTQP
-414 EFKRL
+414 EFDRL
-419 KENMIAGTE
+419 KERMIAGTE
-428 RWYAERDKRTNDYYV
+428 SWYAERDKRTNDYYV
-443 QNCIRHFLDEVS
+443 QNCIRHFLDEVD

-472 LTLEEINE
+472 LTLDEINE
-480 VLPAM
+480 VLPSL
-485 HRADNRV
+485 HREDNRV
-492 AVSFAPEREGAVYP
+492 AVSFAPEREGATYP
-506 GKKDIEMLLEMVGN
+506 GKNDIEMLLKMVGN

-538 LPAGGKVVKSE
+538 IPAGGKVVKTE

-561 NGIKVVVK
+561 NGIKVIVK
-569 ATDFQADNISL
+569 PTDFQADAINLS
-580 AGYKVGGVNRYP
+580 GYKVGGTNRYP
-592 DSDKVNLGML
+592 DSERVNIGML
-602 SALSGIGGYG
+602 SALSSIGGFG

-619 GKKLAGST
+619 SKKLAGCT

-633 TNSLYDVVSA
+633 TSAIYDIISA
-643 GCSPKDAEQMF
+643 GCSPKDAEEMF

-664 RKDEK
+664 RKDEQ
-669 AFASYTTRL
+669 AFESYTTRM
-678 RNSLKDRD
+678 RNNLKDRNL
-686 INPNTAL
+686 NPNTAL

-729 DRTSDA
+729 ERTSDA
-735 TGYMFFIVG
+735 TGYQFFIVG
-744 NVDLEAIKP
+744 NVDLDAIKP

-760 ALPCNGRVENI
+760 ALPCNGRVEKI
-771 EKTTVTKRTGVYRNN
+771 EKTTVETRTGVYRNN

-802 TGKIEPSYRNR
+802 SGKIDPSRKNR
-813 VVMSFL
+813 IVMSFL

-836 GTYGVGVRGSISKL
+836 GTYGVGVRGSISKY
-850 PEGEYELMVNFKM
+850 PEGEYSLLVNFNM
-863 APERREE
+863 SPERREE

-877 EFEKLAANGPV
+877 EFEKLAAQGPV
-888 TEHVEKVRSYMLKS
+888 AEHVEKVRSYMLKS

-913 MSWLV
+913 MNWLYSYYFD
-918 GNYFENED
+918 GEDNYS
-926 TYTGY
+926 GY
-931 EELVKGITNED
+931 EELVKGITAED